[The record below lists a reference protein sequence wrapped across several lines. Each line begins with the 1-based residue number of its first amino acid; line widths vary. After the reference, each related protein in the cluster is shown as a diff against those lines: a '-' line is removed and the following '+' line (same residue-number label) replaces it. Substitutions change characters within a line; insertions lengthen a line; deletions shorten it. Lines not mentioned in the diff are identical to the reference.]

1 MFCSP
6 KKYVEHDFLLRE
18 LDTTQVRGKSQG
30 AQLFEVLAGSKSV
43 TLEQIRIKSD
53 YQAALD
59 LYRKGEFIR
68 AEESFTAL
76 FNTSNDIPSRS
87 MAERCREFIAT
98 PPENW
103 LGLVVI
109 KEK

>member
-1 MFCSP
+1 LLCSP
-6 KKYVEHDFLLRE
+6 IKYVEHDFLLRE
-18 LDTTQVRGKSQG
+18 LDTIQVRGRSQG
-30 AQLFEVLAGSKSV
+30 AQIFEVLAESKSA
-43 TLEQIRIKSD
+43 TPEQIRIKSD
-53 YQAALD
+53 YEAALA
-59 LYRKGEFIR
+59 LNRKGEFIR

-76 FNTSNDIPSRS
+76 FITSNDILSRS

-103 LGLVVI
+103 LGLVVM